1 MQHSVKPSR
10 EAPPAR
16 RAGDAAE
23 DLACRYLARR
33 GLRIEA
39 RNVRYRGGELDIVAR
54 DGATWVFVEVRSRSR
69 RGDAAASIDRR
80 KRGKIRLAA
89 QIFLGARFADRWPQ
103 CRFDVILVEDGGI
116 RWLRSAFSA
125 DEEF

>member
-1 MQHSVKPSR
+1 M
-10 EAPPAR
+10 
-16 RAGDAAE
+16 RAGAAAE
-23 DLACRYLARR
+23 DLASRYLARH
-33 GLRIEA
+33 GVRIEA

-54 DGATWVFVEVRSRSR
+54 DGATWIFVEVRSRSR
-69 RGDAAASIDRR
+69 GGEAGASIDRR

-89 QIFLGARFADRWPQ
+89 QLYLSARFADRWPR
-103 CRFDVILVEDGGI
+103 CRFDVILVEGGDI